1 MNYNPRYLSSYL
13 YHLLDVNRD
22 LIKIEPQTVLDISMN
37 NNFNPINF
45 DKYILNN
52 PCMTKYINF
61 LKQIYPVENYICKTD
76 IINIIDKN
84 IDEIVSLINNQHYI
98 PILIINDNL
107 PSKSN
112 FFYTLYLLK
121 KLQEKHINNAYF
133 ELDHFF
139 NAHEQHD
146 VDNKYLLL
154 INDDII
160 YNSNIIIE
168 NSKLLQNYPL
178 KIKFK
183 IYLNIV
189 GYNLR
194 VKTKHSSLFITFPAN
209 AKVLK
214 SINENIFNILEKYK
228 LSDEAMNNLTENE
241 KKNLIARTIDVD
253 LSNKILNI
261 LIKQNTIYTI
271 KLDLSS
277 NLKLRNIFDKLQNF
291 SNPENN
297 YLCNP
302 KRVIQ
307 QQQQQQQKSKM
318 PQFFNKIYTNL
329 TTNTKEIKMFRNY
342 EIYIFNKEN
351 IKSFYNKISRF
362 CNDIIGIKKNF
373 EIIKTKG
380 DINHLYSF
388 IIYSN
393 NEINLKYKIT
403 IINIKKE
410 DIVNSKYKD
419 FVINTFINNI
429 INLFDNNE
437 IYLKNINITTEDEK
451 LLTKLDYSDSE
462 YQILLRKLKLDIIII
477 AYLRIRKMF
486 LINNFRLMLNYYS
499 FKRKNENILR
509 RFTDITDT
517 VIKKYFYL
525 RKLLIETEIITI
537 CSRKIM
543 DKLNIFTKDGPN
555 LILKPL
561 NICIY
566 KNDDCKVWCTC
577 IRCFYNKPWKL
588 DKDFNPTDKISDI
601 YRNYINKLQ
610 DGGTYYKKYLKYKKK
625 YLLLKKS

>member
-1 MNYNPRYLSSYL
+1 MNYNTQSLSSYL

-61 LKQIYPVENYICKTD
+61 LKQIYPVENYICKND

-121 KLQEKHINNAYF
+121 KLQEKHININNAYF
-133 ELDHFF
+133 EIDHFF
-139 NAHEQHD
+139 DAHKQH
-146 VDNKYLLL
+146 VADNKYLLL

-168 NSKLLQNYPL
+168 NSKLLQNYTL
-178 KIKFK
+178 SNNNLK

-209 AKVLK
+209 AKLLK

-291 SNPENN
+291 SNSENN
-297 YLCNP
+297 YLCIP
-302 KRVIQ
+302 KRVI
-307 QQQQQQQKSKM
+307 QQQKSKM

-351 IKSFYNKISRF
+351 IRSFYIKISRF
-362 CNDIIGIKKNF
+362 YNDIIGIKKNF

-380 DINHLYSF
+380 DINHLYNF
-388 IIYSN
+388 IIKSN
-393 NEINLKYKIT
+393 DEINLKYKIT
-403 IINIKKE
+403 IININKE
-410 DIVNSKYKD
+410 DSVNNKYKNS
-419 FVINTFINNI
+419 VINTFINNI
-429 INLFDNNE
+429 INLFVNNE

-451 LLTKLDYSDSE
+451 LLTKLDYSDSD
-462 YQILLRKLKLDIIII
+462 YQNLLRKLKLDNIIIT
-477 AYLRIRKMF
+477 YLRIRKMF

-525 RKLLIETEIITI
+525 RKLLIETGIITI

-555 LILKPL
+555 VILKPL

-566 KNDDCKVWCTC
+566 KNDNCSVWCTC
-577 IRCFYNKPWKL
+577 INCFYNKPWNL
-588 DKDFNPTDKISDI
+588 DLDFNPTDKISDI
-601 YRNYINKLQ
+601 YRNYINKPQ